1 MRVLIRFNFIS
12 TLIAIFIQLP
22 NQHLISIS
30 YSSGVYDDSSCP
42 SNTVNHAML
51 IVGYTKDAWILKNW
65 WGSHWG
71 QNGYM
76 LLKRNKNRCGIAN
89 YAAYALV

>member
-1 MRVLIRFNFIS
+1 MTILYLLPINFYFS
-12 TLIAIFIQLP
+12 TGI
-22 NQHLISIS
+22 
-30 YSSGVYDDSSCP
+30 YDDFTCTSA
-42 SNTVNHAML
+42 TVNHAML

-71 QNGYM
+71 ENGYM
-76 LLKRNKNRCGIAN
+76 RLRRNRNRCGIAN